1 MDIAIIGQACN
12 LPGAPDLT
20 AFAQLLESG
29 RDAITGSGLGADGM
43 PMVHSE
49 TSDSASERW
58 IDAAGY
64 AQDFYQF
71 DYKLFGI
78 SLRDS
83 LIIEPQQRLFLQH
96 CWKALENAGYN
107 PTAPGCSVGVYST
120 SSDSHYQADIS
131 SSTLNLKSYD
141 PFELEI
147 GCNKEQ
153 QSTRV
158 SYLFNL
164 NGPSCGVQSA
174 CSSGL
179 MTLHVAMQAL
189 NSGDCDMALAGG
201 SCLPFPLH
209 VGYHYREGM
218 NWSAT
223 GKIRSFD
230 QDADG
235 MIAGFGCV
243 VFALKT
249 QARALADGDTIYAL
263 IRGSN
268 INNDGHV
275 KSTYTAPSSKAVSAN
290 IQQLLAKTGCQPND
304 IGFIEAHGSGTK
316 IGDVIEASAL
326 ARVFAGE
333 QEDTL
338 PVASVKSVIGHL
350 DTVAG
355 LAGLLKAITQLN
367 ANTVYPAVN
376 FNRLNEKIS
385 FKNTSLK
392 VSNQRSNLTKNI
404 GLVNSLGIG
413 GTNCALL
420 VAAPPQQRNAPGD
433 STHQPLDIYVGA
445 QTEERLASFIAQ
457 LAEEL
462 AQTSHPFFDVA
473 FTLNQRAIDKH
484 CITSF
489 NAGSLDELIAQLAQ
503 YSERDNAGNANAPT
517 RFAYA
522 EPAAS
527 PLKGRRIALASSELD
542 STCEV
547 KLEYAD
553 RPTTAAQG
561 HTATQPDAGKAL
573 GAEDQLRKIWLENL
587 MLNDVSSATSF
598 LAEGGHSILALSF
611 VDDIKKYFGLQLDM
625 DWIDQRD
632 TFADQLAYIS
642 EALKSKEEKSYL
654 KLLKKS
660 VGEPEAILLLV
671 HASISGYEAYKSLA
685 EPINNSLYVLA
696 VDSHNLYAEESEIM
710 ADIDKLTDLY
720 AESIR
725 RYLREQ
731 LPPAWQSAP
740 LVLGGWSL
748 GGMMANI
755 LSHKLREDFNCSALV
770 TIDSVVFQESHRE
783 IFWDESLKYFMEV
796 ENLLPSGTQPTS
808 KHYRRLQQ
816 VFRAERK
823 MAATFVPV
831 ETRLPL
837 LNIVATNSKF
847 DISDPGVARA
857 FATAKVDNGWN
868 MMDSIQTHYL
878 AADHE
883 QIVQPPQAQPIAEL
897 INRFIADHV

>member
-29 RDAITGSGLGADGM
+29 CDAITGSGLGADGM
-43 PMVHSE
+43 PIVHSE
-49 TSDSASERW
+49 DSNSVPERW

-107 PTAPGCSVGVYST
+107 PVAPGCSVGVYST
-120 SSDSHYQADIS
+120 SSDSHYQADII

-189 NSGDCDMALAGG
+189 NSGDCEMALAGG

-249 QARALADGDTIYAL
+249 RERALADGDTVYAL
-263 IRGSN
+263 IKGSS

-304 IGFIEAHGSGTK
+304 IGFVEAHGSGTK

-333 QEDTL
+333 PEDTL
-338 PVASVKSVIGHL
+338 PVGSIKSVIGHL

-355 LAGLLKAITQLN
+355 LAGLLKAIIQLN

-392 VSNQRSNLTKNI
+392 VSNQRSGLTKNI

-420 VAAPPQQRNAPGD
+420 VAAPPQQR
-433 STHQPLDIYVGA
+433 STPNDLQHEPLDVYVGA

-457 LAEEL
+457 LAKEL
-462 AQTSHPFFDVA
+462 AQTSYQFVDVV
-473 FTLNQRAIDKH
+473 FTLNQRAIAKH

-489 NAGSLDELIAQLAQ
+489 KASSLDELIMQLEQ
-503 YSERDNAGNANAPT
+503 YGERNNLGNADISNQFT
-517 RFAYA
+517 YT
-522 EPAAS
+522 EPEAS
-527 PLKGRRIALASSELD
+527 PVKGRRIALASSELD
-542 STCEV
+542 SKCEV
-547 KLEYAD
+547 KLEYPD
-553 RPTTAAQG
+553 KPAAAG
-561 HTATQPDAGKAL
+561 HSHTATHTASGKTL
-573 GAEDQLRKIWLENL
+573 GVEDQLRKIWLDNL
-587 MLNDVSSATSF
+587 MLDDVNETTSF

-632 TFADQLAYIS
+632 TFAEQFAYIT
-642 EALKSKEEKSYL
+642 EALKGKEEKSYI

-660 VGEPEAILLLV
+660 DGEPEAILLLV
-671 HASISGYEAYKSLA
+671 HASISGYESYKNLA
-685 EPINNSLYVLA
+685 EPISNSIYSLA
-696 VDSHNLYAEESEIM
+696 VDSHNLYAEESEII
-710 ADIDKLTDLY
+710 ADIDELTDIY
-720 AESIR
+720 VESIR

-748 GGMMANI
+748 GG
-755 LSHKLREDFNCSALV
+755 
-770 TIDSVVFQESHRE
+770 
-783 IFWDESLKYFMEV
+783 KY
-796 ENLLPSGTQPTS
+796 TQP
-808 KHYRRLQQ
+808 
-816 VFRAERK
+816 
-823 MAATFVPV
+823 
-831 ETRLPL
+831 
-837 LNIVATNSKF
+837 
-847 DISDPGVARA
+847 
-857 FATAKVDNGWN
+857 
-868 MMDSIQTHYL
+868 
-878 AADHE
+878 
-883 QIVQPPQAQPIAEL
+883 
-897 INRFIADHV
+897 